1 MQSFHFFGK
10 KVFFMNHLLK
20 QSVIFFQAVNNMSV
34 CCLYMGK
41 LKEALKS
48 LEALV
53 HQDPSKNLHEGILFN
68 LCTLYELESS
78 RALHKKQA
86 LLDLVSKHKGDG
98 FPVVCLKMV

>member
-1 MQSFHFFGK
+1 MSKILRFLWYMCLFS
-10 KVFFMNHLLK
+10 L
-20 QSVIFFQAVNNMSV
+20 QAINNMAV
-34 CCLYMGK
+34 CCLYLGR
-41 LKEALKS
+41 LKDALKS

-53 HQDPSKNLHEGILFN
+53 HSDPEKNLHEGILFN

-98 FPVVCLKMV
+98 FPVVCLKMS

>member
-1 MQSFHFFGK
+1 MTFS
-10 KVFFMNHLLK
+10 
-20 QSVIFFQAVNNMSV
+20 FQAINNMAV
-34 CCLYMGK
+34 CCLYLGR
-41 LKEALKS
+41 LKDALKS

-53 HQDPSKNLHEGILFN
+53 HSEPDKNLHEGILFN

-98 FPVVCLKMV
+98 FPVVCLKMS